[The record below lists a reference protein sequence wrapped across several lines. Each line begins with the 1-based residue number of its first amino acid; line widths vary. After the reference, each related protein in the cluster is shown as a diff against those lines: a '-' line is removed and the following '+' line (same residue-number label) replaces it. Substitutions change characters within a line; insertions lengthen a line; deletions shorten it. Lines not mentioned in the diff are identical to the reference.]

1 MKEQMRVQ
9 RAPGSEVP
17 EVPGNGQGEDSAPL
31 DGAAEAWQVAQ
42 TTQSVSREER
52 GPQETSFQVRMNALE
67 MFAPL
72 L

>member
-9 RAPGSEVP
+9 RAPGS

-31 DGAAEAWQVAQ
+31 DGAAEARQVAQ

-72 L
+72 P